1 VKLVY
6 FTNTTEIVEMEM
18 LFQDLALSLDDAQ

>member
-1 VKLVY
+1 MKLVY